1 MSAGRIVV
9 LVVVAAVLVGVGL
22 VMTGHAPGV
31 EKELTT
37 LASSWTAASGDAGP
51 ADAGADAA
59 VKAQAAPLSSAQ
71 LSAPLYHAT
80 FIAGCGAPADMKVVL
95 TATVKLGRA
104 VDVKATTDPPDPTI
118 EVCIENAARDLRW
131 DASKR
136 TDKVTVRY

>member
-1 MSAGRIVV
+1 MRAGPIVV
-9 LVVVAAVLVGVGL
+9 LVVAAAVVGGGALVA
-22 VMTGHAPGV
+22 TGHLPQV
-31 EKELTT
+31 ERQWGT
-37 LASSWTAASGDAGP
+37 LASAWTAGPGDAGP

-131 DASKR
+131 DASKK